1 VPIQTRCPS
10 CGAALPVAAAWCSL
24 CHSDLRPRTMTPS
37 ASSVLPGAPAPV
49 PGGSVIAPV
58 SPVEATGSTLTDP
71 PRSSG
76 RHSADRD
83 LETETQDLAA
93 TYPDPD
99 DPDEAPHGRRARP
112 EDSSRVGRSSR
123 VAEGRRSSG
132 RHASG
137 ARQAPVVRDLS
148 HLEPIEIPSADE
160 ATPEQVD
167 AIAEQ
172 MLTRLAITEPRPRL
186 LDPDDLPGGKWG
198 VIAGGMLAVL
208 VVLLAV
214 GSLLAVLFNR

>member
-1 VPIQTRCPS
+1 
-10 CGAALPVAAAWCSL
+10 VAAAWCSL
-24 CHSDLRPRTMTPS
+24 CHSDLRPRTVTPS

-58 SPVEATGSTLTDP
+58 SPVAATGSTLTDP
-71 PRSSG
+71 PRTSG

-83 LETETQDLAA
+83 LETVAQDLTA

-99 DPDEAPHGRRARP
+99 DPGEAPHGRRARP

-123 VAEGRRSSG
+123 VADSGRAVEGRRSSG

-214 GSLLAVLFNR
+214 GSLLAMLFNR